1 MFCVFGICLLCVTL
15 AEAIGFKVNGDVL
28 QIESD
33 SQGQLYPH
41 RTDTKYDG
49 VYRKSLKVDSFF
61 RLSDDNQH
69 KKRFLMAGSLSFV
82 VHNVYLPFI
91 MLNSLS
97 KPTQHTQNTIEA
109 SHTTHHVAL
118 AKVLNNEWLLLL
130 LVSYVSSVK
139 RCLHT
144 VSIC

>member
-1 MFCVFGICLLCVTL
+1 MFCVFVICLLCVTL

-41 RTDTKYDG
+41 RTEMKYDG
-49 VYRKSLKVDSFF
+49 VYRKSLKVDSSL
-61 RLSDDNQH
+61 RLSNDNQH

-82 VHNVYLPFI
+82 VHNAYLPFI

-97 KPTQHTQNTIEA
+97 NPPSKLKILSRNHTHLFSYIVRGFGEGF
-109 SHTTHHVAL
+109 
-118 AKVLNNEWLLLL
+118 NE
-130 LVSYVSSVK
+130 
-139 RCLHT
+139 
-144 VSIC
+144 